1 MDIGSKVCIFVNKAL
16 VRRKLHM
23 QSEQSGA
30 QFWRNKK
37 KSHVKHLIYLLQTS
51 NILSKEYFLFSLNS
65 ISLAGLEK
73 SFNLFSR

>member
-23 QSEQSGA
+23 QSEQSVRISGEV
-30 QFWRNKK
+30 K

-51 NILSKEYFLFSLNS
+51 NILSKEYFLFSLSS